1 MTVKEKLLF
10 FVAHG
15 IAIKYVAERMHVNP
29 STLSKWLSG
38 NKGIT
43 HKNEEKLNT
52 TLQEIAKE
60 FATLMGV

>member
-15 IAIKYVAERMHVNP
+15 IAIKYVAERMCVNP

-43 HKNEEKLNT
+43 HKNEEKLNA